1 MRISRWKTLGLTL
14 WFTLVACPGANGSY
28 WPIQLGPAPAQTAA
42 SQTSSRGSQT
52 PAAVV
57 KAGPVCYPLGNT
69 QPSLELP
76 PQAGS
81 WVLEITK
88 ASGLTGTV
96 VQEIVLTSQGSL
108 LTANGLIQG
117 RSEAAQQIGSIV
129 SDTDPGSWQASDQ
142 EGGSASLCS
151 DCNKMSLTLYLRKHD
166 GTTAGYRACWD
177 EITSGKLH
185 RDVDRLYGAAN
196 LILEASRR

>member
-1 MRISRWKTLGLTL
+1 MRISRWKTFGLAL
-14 WFTLVACPGANGSY
+14 WFTLVACPRVNGSC
-28 WPIQLGPAPAQTAA
+28 WPIKLGPAQTAA
-42 SQTSSRGSQT
+42 SQTSSPGSQN
-52 PAAVV
+52 PAAAV

-69 QPSLELP
+69 KPSLELP

-81 WVLEITK
+81 WVLEIAK
-88 ASGLTGTV
+88 AIGLTGTV
-96 VQEIVLTSQGSL
+96 VQEIVITSQGSL
-108 LTANGLIQG
+108 LTATGLIQH
-117 RSEAAQQIGSIV
+117 RNEAAQQIGSIV
-129 SDTDPGSWQASDQ
+129 SETDPGSWQASSDQ

-177 EITSGKLH
+177 EITSGRLH

-196 LILEASRR
+196 LILEESRR